1 MRMEAVLILGP
12 GQYKELS
19 LTSEV
24 EYIDIPYPGG
34 WIARFKRTSNPLD
47 TLNGRQIFRMVSNR
61 KISMVENGGAK

>member
-1 MRMEAVLILGP
+1 MEVVLALGL

-34 WIARFKRTSNPLD
+34 WIARFERTSNPLD
-47 TLNGRQIFRMVSNR
+47 TINGKQIFRMVSNR
-61 KISMVENGGAK
+61 KVSPVGNGGAK